1 MNYHMDKFWSTT
13 LPDNIIKLMVL
24 FIYIMIIK
32 LSDYNPTDNNIIPQT
47 DMRINDI
54 NMSKYIKKNQID

>member
-1 MNYHMDKFWSTT
+1 MDKFWSTT